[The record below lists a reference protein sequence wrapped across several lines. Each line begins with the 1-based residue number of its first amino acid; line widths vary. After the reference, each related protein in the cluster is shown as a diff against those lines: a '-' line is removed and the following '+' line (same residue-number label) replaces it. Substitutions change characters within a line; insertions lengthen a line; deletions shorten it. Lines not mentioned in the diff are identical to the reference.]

1 MWNDI
6 LLPVR
11 ARVAETEPCSGY
23 KAQTYHIGSEI
34 FEGTKGSTTRRIE
47 YLRYWLDGL
56 DLEVQGNEGKDEG
69 LNIRRLSTNYSGE
82 ASAFVP

>member
-1 MWNDI
+1 MWNGI

-34 FEGTKGSTTRRIE
+34 FEGTKASTTTRIE
-47 YLRYWLDGL
+47 YLRYRLDGL
-56 DLEVQGNEGKDEG
+56 DLEVQGDEREDQA
-69 LNIRRLSTNYSGE
+69 LRKHVRQ
-82 ASAFVP
+82 